1 MKTAAGIRLVRGNHL
16 VWSSVT
22 SAKYLW
28 ARGLDGLA
36 DRLLTIASR
45 VPCFPR
51 VHGNDQ
57 FFMQYS
63 YGSNKRVM
71 ELKL

>member
-36 DRLLTIASR
+36 DRLLTIG
-45 VPCFPR
+45 VE
-51 VHGNDQ
+51 
-57 FFMQYS
+57 
-63 YGSNKRVM
+63 GSLFSTGSWK
-71 ELKL
+71 

>member
-16 VWSSVT
+16 FWSSVT

-36 DRLLTIASR
+36 DRLLTIG
-45 VPCFPR
+45 VE
-51 VHGNDQ
+51 
-57 FFMQYS
+57 
-63 YGSNKRVM
+63 GSLFSTGSWK
-71 ELKL
+71 